1 MTDIDIHAK
10 TDRELLIM
18 VVGKL
23 NGLCDCVDR
32 HDKDLNGNGKIGM
45 KAQVRI
51 LWLLAGGVWAAFLVL
66 LKTSLVK

>member
-23 NGLCDCVDR
+23 NTLCDCVSQ
-32 HDKDLNGNGKIGM
+32 HDKDLNGNGKMGV

-51 LWLLAGGVWAAFLVL
+51 LWIMAGGVWAAFLVL
-66 LKTSLVK
+66 LKTGGIK